1 MVGHLRG
8 FASRLAETCGEPAL
22 RVLIRL
28 GVARAKAQ
36 GLTLRGP
43 VRLFIE
49 LMVMFGSEFDKD
61 PLLPWASAAL
71 DNPAVKDQMA
81 RAETLH
87 RASLAYIETAV
98 GPKDS
103 YVIAALRRLDE
114 EDIKGYDISSR
125 NFEERALRKL
135 RAIYPQ
141 KCVVAGDPAL
151 LWLVRR
157 GPILANDQ
165 RRPGRSRCGSVHR
178 APVPARAR
186 RRLGPDVPLGQGC
199 PERPTDHRP
208 REAHRAALQ
217 PVQNL
222 PGGDTGLL
230 GGGVNVCRRAVV
242 RAQPVVAP
250 RRQPRSPARW
260 CARRPRRTP
269 HTSPAA
275 GTRPRSSTRRTVMR
289 TQRTTP
295 TAIRRAS
302 LNLGSTPEL
311 PTVQPTARASGT
323 QRSGTGWSGGRTRPT
338 LPRGCT
344 RSPS

>member
-1 MVGHLRG
+1 MLTIRKEQIEAFDKASLKAFEDEMVGHLRG

-165 RRPGRSRCGSVHR
+165 RPRAISVWFCSSCSRSCSGTPSPRTRC
-178 APVPARAR
+178 
-186 RRLGPDVPLGQGC
+186 
-199 PERPTDHRP
+199 T
-208 REAHRAALQ
+208 
-217 PVQNL
+217 
-222 PGGDTGLL
+222 
-230 GGGVNVCRRAVV
+230 
-242 RAQPVVAP
+242 
-250 RRQPRSPARW
+250 
-260 CARRPRRTP
+260 
-269 HTSPAA
+269 
-275 GTRPRSSTRRTVMR
+275 
-289 TQRTTP
+289 
-295 TAIRRAS
+295 
-302 LNLGSTPEL
+302 LGSRVP
-311 PTVQPTARASGT
+311 
-323 QRSGTGWSGGRTRPT
+323 
-338 LPRGCT
+338 
-344 RSPS
+344 

>member
-1 MVGHLRG
+1 VLTIRKEQIEAFDKASLKAFEDEMVGHLRG

-125 NFEERALRKL
+125 NFEERAPRKL

-165 RRPGRSRCGSVHR
+165 GAPGDLGVVLFIVLPFLLGHAVASDPMYPWVKGALSDPQITDPGKRIERLYNRSRTY
-178 APVPARAR
+178 
-186 RRLGPDVPLGQGC
+186 LG
-199 PERPTDHRP
+199 E
-208 REAHRAALQ
+208 
-217 PVQNL
+217 
-222 PGGDTGLL
+222 
-230 GGGVNVCRRAVV
+230 
-242 RAQPVVAP
+242 
-250 RRQPRSPARW
+250 
-260 CARRPRRTP
+260 
-269 HTSPAA
+269 
-275 GTRPRSSTRRTVMR
+275 
-289 TQRTTP
+289 
-295 TAIRRAS
+295 
-302 LNLGSTPEL
+302 
-311 PTVQPTARASGT
+311 
-323 QRSGTGWSGGRTRPT
+323 T
-338 LPRGCT
+338 LAYLEGE
-344 RSPS
+344 